1 MRQSACAACSLGNY
15 RILVISCALARGII
29 LTMTDTHEVHAITQ
43 WLGESQRPLLLSHQR
58 PDGDA
63 LGSLAAMAMALRAMG
78 KEPTVTLFD
87 SFPPR
92 YGMLRDGVTWHSWEE
107 SREVLAE
114 SCDGVI
120 IVDTCALAQVD
131 PALDFLRRAPRMLV
145 VDHHVTRDPLA
156 TRERDLRVIDE
167 TAAAACVLIA
177 EWVFS
182 AGVELTKPLVD
193 ALFVGIGTD
202 CGWFKYSNTD
212 ARTLRVASRL
222 VEAGV
227 EPARLYNAIYQQEPI
242 GKLRLIA
249 RLLTGIELKAE
260 GRLAVLALRPADFE
274 AAGADKSMT
283 EDLVNEVGRLAGV
296 ECTLLFTEE
305 PDGVVRVN
313 LRSKERLDVAEVA
326 RRYGGGGH
334 ARAAGCR
341 LRGEWDRV
349 VPVFVNEI
357 VEAV

>member
-1 MRQSACAACSLGNY
+1 MS
-15 RILVISCALARGII
+15 
-29 LTMTDTHEVHAITQ
+29 DTNELFAVTQ
-43 WLGESQRPLLLSHQR
+43 WLSQSHRPLLLSHAR

-63 LGSLAAMAMALRAMG
+63 LGSLAAMALALKAMG
-78 KEPTVTLFD
+78 KEPTVALFD
-87 SFPPR
+87 AFPPR
-92 YGMLRDGVTWHSWEE
+92 YGMLRDAITWHSWEE

-145 VDHHVTRDPLA
+145 IDHHVTRDPLA
-156 TRERDLRVIDE
+156 TRDGDLRLIDE

-177 EWVFS
+177 EWVFA
-182 AGVELTKPLVD
+182 AGVELSKPLAE
-193 ALFVGIGTD
+193 ALFIGIGTD

-212 ARTLRVASRL
+212 ARTLRIAARL

-227 EPARLYNAIYQQEPI
+227 EPAKLFNAIYQQEPI

-249 RLLTGIELKAE
+249 RLLTGIQLRAD
-260 GRLAVLALRPADFE
+260 GRLAVLTLRPADFE

-349 VPVFVNEI
+349 VSAFVNEI
-357 VEAV
+357 EEAV

>member
-1 MRQSACAACSLGNY
+1 MS
-15 RILVISCALARGII
+15 
-29 LTMTDTHEVHAITQ
+29 DTNELFAVTH
-43 WLGESQRPLLLSHQR
+43 WLGESHRPLLLSHAR

-63 LGSLAAMAMALRAMG
+63 LGSLAAMAMALKAMG
-78 KEPTVTLFD
+78 KEPTVALFD
-87 SFPPR
+87 AFPPR
-92 YGMLRDGVTWHSWEE
+92 YGMLRDATAWQNWEQ

-131 PALDFLRRAPRMLV
+131 PALEFLRRAPRMLV
-145 VDHHVTRDPLA
+145 IDHHVTRDPLA
-156 TRERDLRVIDE
+156 TRDGDLRLIDE
-167 TAAAACVLIA
+167 TAAAACVMVA
-177 EWVFS
+177 EWVFA
-182 AGVELTKPLVD
+182 AGVELTKPLAE

-212 ARTLRVASRL
+212 ARTLRIAARL

-227 EPARLYNAIYQQEPI
+227 EPAKLFNAIYQQEPI

-249 RLLTGIELKAE
+249 RLLTGIQLRAD
-260 GRLAVLALRPADFE
+260 GRLAVLTLRPADFE

-349 VPVFVNEI
+349 VSAFVNEI
-357 VEAV
+357 EEAV